1 MRTFH
6 SEAYIPEGMS
16 LGIFFSRLGGEVARH
31 DHDFL
36 EIVYVK
42 SGHADQWIND
52 QLYKLSR
59 GDLLFINYGSTHAI
73 GDHSDNFEYYNV
85 SFKPDLITERI
96 INRDNAF
103 DLLSL
108 TALDELC
115 GERGGKITFY
125 GDERGLVES
134 ILADMVAEYK
144 GNKPE
149 GCAVLESYMTV
160 LVAKIIRKLRP
171 FEEGRSAR
179 LDMWEQL
186 SEYISQNL
194 DKRLTLSAVASQCF
208 YNPSYFSRV
217 FKDRFGMTLVD
228 YIARERTGRA
238 AQLLAETDMTVE
250 SVADECGF
258 GDKTALYR
266 AFTRIYGKTPSD
278 YRADCKR

>member
-16 LGIFFSRLGGEVARH
+16 LGIFLSRLDREVPRH

-42 SGHADQWIND
+42 SGSAEQWIDD
-52 QLYKLSR
+52 QQYKLSR

-73 GDHSDNFEYYNV
+73 GEHSENFEYYNV

-108 TALDELC
+108 TALGELC

-125 GDERGLVES
+125 GDERGLIEL

-149 GCAVLESYMTV
+149 GRAVLESYMTV
-160 LVAKIIRKLRP
+160 LVAKITRRLRLC
-171 FEEGRSAR
+171 EESRSAR
-179 LDMWEQL
+179 LDMWDKL
-186 SEYISQNL
+186 SGYISENL
-194 DKRLTLSAVASQCF
+194 DKKLTLSAIAKQCF
-208 YNPSYFSRV
+208 YNPSYFSRA
-217 FKDRFGMTLVD
+217 FKERFGMTLVD
-228 YIARERTGRA
+228 YIARERASLA
-238 AQLLAETDMTVE
+238 AQLLAETDMTVVR
-250 SVADECGF
+250 VADECGF

-266 AFTRIYGKTPSD
+266 AFSKLYGKTPSD
-278 YRADCKR
+278 YRAESKR